1 MAENYPNTDPSQ
13 EKPGEVVAISILT
26 LISGITNIVAGL
38 TISFLVVVGTIG
50 IGIVCIPLTILPL
63 ILGVFE
69 IIYAARLLSSPP
81 APFQPSQVI
90 AILEICAVLYL
101 NLISLVTG
109 ILALVFYN
117 SPKVR
122 KYFATINSNRN

>member
-1 MAENYPNTDPSQ
+1 MTENYPHIDPLQ
-13 EKPGEVVAISILT
+13 EKPGEVMAISIMT
-26 LISGITNIVAGL
+26 LISGVTNIIAGL

-50 IGIVCIPLTILPL
+50 IGIVCVPLTILPL
-63 ILGVFE
+63 VLGVFE

-81 APFQPSQVI
+81 APLQPSQAI
-90 AILEICAVLYL
+90 AILEICAALYL

-122 KYFATINSNRN
+122 DYFKAINSQ